1 MSFGERMQEA
11 LRVRG
16 MSQADLCRKTGLKSG
31 HITPYI
37 TNPDRDPRLSTAVKI
52 ADALN
57 VSLDY
62 LAGRSEQKAIR
73 YADAEVSSAAARF
86 ARLGKEGR
94 RAVVDQIEL
103 QEFKSEKSEAVHD
116 HPASE
121 KVG

>member
-37 TNPDRDPRLSTAVKI
+37 
-52 ADALN
+52 
-57 VSLDY
+57 
-62 LAGRSEQKAIR
+62 
-73 YADAEVSSAAARF
+73 
-86 ARLGKEGR
+86 
-94 RAVVDQIEL
+94 
-103 QEFKSEKSEAVHD
+103 KSEKSETLPD
-116 HPASE
+116 NPASE

>member
-37 TNPDRDPRLSTAVKI
+37 TNPDRDPRLSTAV
-52 ADALN
+52 N

-103 QEFKSEKSEAVHD
+103 QEFKSEKSETLPD
-116 HPASE
+116 NPASE